1 VEGNVSVDGDAFLV
15 IDFVNKYLCVSDV
28 LIEVRCAYVFIGLSA
43 CMCISIYN
51 SKKIQTL

>member
-28 LIEVRCAYVFIGLSA
+28 LIEAYVFIGLSA
-43 CMCISIYN
+43 YMCISIYV